1 MNNKEIIKNLKSKN
15 TVLQMETLQ
24 YITKEGNKEILPEVI
39 SLLNITDETEIRNE
53 IIKILEHLKEQDCTL
68 DIVKAIENKNYKH
81 ILSILVSASWKNGL
95 DYSKHLETFI
105 KVFIQSDFLLA
116 FDAFTVI
123 DTIETINESIADK
136 CLLQLEN
143 AVEDI
148 KEDKRPLY
156 FELINIIKDKK
167 ENPAI

>member
-1 MNNKEIIKNLKSKN
+1 MNNKEIIKNLKSGN
-15 TVLQMETLQ
+15 IVLQLETLQ
-24 YITKEGNKEILPEVI
+24 YITKEGNKDILSEVI
-39 SLLNITDETEIRNE
+39 SLLNITDETEIRDE
-53 IIKILEHLKEQDCTL
+53 IIKILEHLKEQECTL
-68 DIVKAIENKNYKH
+68 DIVKAIENKDYKE
-81 ILSILVSASWKNGL
+81 LLPILVSACWKNGL
-95 DYSKHLETFI
+95 DYSNYVEIFTE
-105 KVFIQSDFLLA
+105 VFIQADFLLA

-123 DTIETINESIADK
+123 DTIETLNEALADK

-167 ENPAI
+167 ENPAE